1 MSFVIFAF
9 ARAYWKGRIKLN
21 EDKRVFAIISF
32 FLAFTSILSTL
43 PNEICLQS
51 DKQNLAPT
59 KRKENVHCVQFL
71 NVTFVLTLIFWN
83 DTVSHWLNLHLTTKE
98 VLILFTCYSDMCS
111 TLWNCSDTTILERK
125 SISKIQGASSEQHSM
140 LY

>member
-1 MSFVIFAF
+1 MPSTSGTFDWTLSLPRCWKGCGDVLLKDVDSNCFYDTQTADLGSE
-9 ARAYWKGRIKLN
+9 AKGAYWKGWIKLN

-59 KRKENVHCVQFL
+59 KRKENVPCVQFL
-71 NVTFVLTLIFWN
+71 NV
-83 DTVSHWLNLHLTTKE
+83 
-98 VLILFTCYSDMCS
+98 
-111 TLWNCSDTTILERK
+111 RK
-125 SISKIQGASSEQHSM
+125 
-140 LY
+140 

>member
-9 ARAYWKGRIKLN
+9 ARAYWKGWIKLN

-59 KRKENVHCVQFL
+59 KRKENVPCVQFL
-71 NVTFVLTLIFWN
+71 NVTFVLTLIFSN
-83 DTVSHWLNLHLTTKE
+83 DTVSH
-98 VLILFTCYSDMCS
+98 
-111 TLWNCSDTTILERK
+111 
-125 SISKIQGASSEQHSM
+125 
-140 LY
+140 